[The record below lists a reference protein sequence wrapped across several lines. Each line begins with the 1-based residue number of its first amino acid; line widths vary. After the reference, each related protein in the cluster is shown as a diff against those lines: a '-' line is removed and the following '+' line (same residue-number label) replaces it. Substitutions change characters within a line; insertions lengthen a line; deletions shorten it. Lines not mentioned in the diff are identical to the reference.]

1 MTRYWHA
8 KLQGLLN
15 TPVLYPLY
23 PPNATQLRDDWHSFE
38 IPPLSQ
44 DAPDPALTPSV
55 LADAI
60 TAASDRAA
68 IRHLNLPITYNPDGL
83 TISHLL
89 SGANQQL
96 KLQHDRPLLTDPT
109 PYLQDKQAALR
120 AAIPP
125 SVQDD
130 PKTLFWW
137 LWRCLPVEA
146 CRQFQDETLMLLP
159 ADPQFPDASIWTHAS
174 MTAAFAG
181 AISGD
186 PRQPSDSTSQGDRPY
201 LASFT
206 FSPIQELIK
215 ASRKIRDFW
224 AGSWVLHYLCAK
236 VAYKLAQTYGP
247 DSLLYP
253 SLYQQPLIDL
263 WLRQDYPSFK
273 DWIDPP
279 SDRALL
285 TAGFPNVLML
295 VLPKQRVNAAMQTAR
310 QTLLQAWMD
319 IGDEVLG
326 ELQQKRHWMPALKA
340 DASSWGFWLKT
351 QWQTYWSAVPIGEEG
366 EPLSQDSQSSNPN
379 LQSWIE
385 QQNRIYPQAQLFPQ
399 AELQFLQTSQ
409 PPNHSGEINIGSWW
423 SDIFGHA
430 RASLSQIKNARNWEL
445 PTAFGPR
452 STISGLGPVVHPGG
466 DWISEKDSQ
475 RHWRREAGFF
485 DGIEALNATETLKR
499 GLEKVLPQLL
509 HQDGSGRIAPY
520 YPDLTSGVAGY
531 LRSHPDHQPY
541 YQQVC
546 QTLLTQPEFPWL
558 EAAIADMKGKWGIPL
573 IDEGPDDLKNYP
585 PRLLNPGWLVE
596 DADDET
602 IQQLQQ
608 QLDQTQ
614 DLQLSQTYRQQLLQR
629 RREYREQLQA
639 QLDQHYPNN
648 NPSDWYVL
656 AAGDGDG
663 MSDWLKGKKMGP
675 YADYLPQALQDRSDP
690 DLQAFLK
697 LPKRMGPA
705 THSALSRSLL
715 DFSNQLVPY
724 LTERRYAGRLI
735 YSGGDDILA
744 YTNLWEWDRW
754 LWDIRQCFRGQADPE
769 FNSAGQYW
777 QWRGD
782 DLPQDAQ
789 GRPLLSRRPLFTLGE
804 RSTISF
810 GLVIAHHSVPLAI
823 ALGHLWDA
831 ENGAKAHE
839 SPGPN
844 GQPQGKDA
852 LQVRVLYGSGNVL
865 SATSKFGS
873 FRHWQHLI
881 SLNPD
886 QQSLFEQTASL
897 WSQHPAP
904 TREAIA
910 PWTQAFSQR
919 REGFSDDP
927 NAQQAFQQTLQTF
940 IEHLWDSTESPEDL
954 DSQLQA
960 WLKLAAFIQRKR
972 TITLNP

>member
-1 MTRYWHA
+1 MTQYWQA

-15 TPVLYPLY
+15 TPVLSPLY
-23 PPNATQLRDDWHSFE
+23 PQDSTHLHDDWHRFE
-38 IPPLSQ
+38 LPPLSE
-44 DAPDPALTPSV
+44 DSPEPEAAPSA

-68 IRHLNLPITYNPDGL
+68 IRHLNLPITYSNNGL

-89 SGANQQL
+89 SGANQTL
-96 KLQHDRPLLTDPT
+96 KLQNDRPLLTDPT
-109 PYLQDKQAALR
+109 PYLQEKQAALR
-120 AAIPP
+120 AAIPEGL
-125 SVQDD
+125 QDD
-130 PKTLFWW
+130 PKALFWW
-137 LWRCLPVEA
+137 FWRCLPVEV
-146 CRQFQDETLMLLP
+146 CRQFQDEALMLLP
-159 ADPQFPDASIWTHAS
+159 ADPQFPDASIWTHTS
-174 MTAAFAG
+174 MTAAFTG
-181 AISGD
+181 ALTGD
-186 PRQPSDSTSQGDRPY
+186 QRQPSEDGPKGDRPY

-263 WLRQDYPSFK
+263 WLRQDYPNFRP
-273 DWIDPP
+273 WIDPP

-295 VLPKQRVNAAMQTAR
+295 VLPKQRVKAAMQTAR
-310 QTLLQAWMD
+310 QTLLQAWME
-319 IGDEVLG
+319 IADEVLG
-326 ELQQKRHWMPALKA
+326 ELQQKRHWLPHLKS

-366 EPLSQDSQSSNPN
+366 EPLSQPSQASNPN
-379 LQSWIE
+379 LDTWIN
-385 QQNRIYPQAQLFPQ
+385 QQNRIYPQAQLFPL
-399 AELQFLQTSQ
+399 AELQFLQSAQ
-409 PPNHSGEINIGSWW
+409 PPDNPGELNIGSWW
-423 SDIFGHA
+423 ADIFGHA
-430 RASLSQIKNARNWEL
+430 RASLSQIKNARTWEL

-452 STISGLGPVVHPGG
+452 STISGVGPVVHPGP
-466 DWISEKDSQ
+466 DWISEQDSK

-509 HQDGSGRIAPY
+509 NRDGSQRIAPY

-531 LRSHPDHQPY
+531 LRTHPDHQPY

-546 QTLLTQPEFPWL
+546 QTLLSHPQFPWL

-573 IDEGPDDLKNYP
+573 IDESHDNLKDHP

-602 IQQLQQ
+602 IQQLQR
-608 QLDQTQ
+608 QLDQEQ
-614 DLQLSQTYRQQLLQR
+614 DSQLSQTYRQQLLQR
-629 RREYREQLQA
+629 RRDYREQLQ
-639 QLDQHYPNN
+639 QELDQHYPNN

-675 YADYLPQALQDRSDP
+675 YGDYLPQALRDSGDP
-690 DLQAFLK
+690 SLQEFLT

-744 YTNLWEWDRW
+744 YSNLWEWDRW

-769 FNSAGQYW
+769 FNPAGQYW

-782 DLPQDAQ
+782 DLPQDGQ

-831 ENGAKAHE
+831 ETGAKDHQ

-852 LQVRVLYGSGNVL
+852 LQVRVLYGSGNCVT
-865 SATSKFGS
+865 ATSKFSS
-873 FRHWQHLI
+873 FQQWQTLMT
-881 SLNPD
+881 LTPD
-886 QQSLFEQTASL
+886 QPSLFELAASL
-897 WSQHPAP
+897 WSDHPAP
-904 TREAIA
+904 KRAAIA
-910 PWTQAFSQR
+910 PWTQAFCQR
-919 REGFSDDP
+919 RDSFSGDP
-927 NAQQAFQQTLQTF
+927 NAQQAVQQALQGF
-940 IEHLWDSTESPEDL
+940 IEGLWDQTDPKDL
-954 DSQLQA
+954 DGELKA
-960 WLKLAAFIQRKR
+960 WLKLAAFVQRKR